1 VQPVYHVI
9 VPPPRDITEML
20 ADLTGGNR
28 EAVNALLPL
37 VYDELRAVADNQLR
51 LERKDHTLNA
61 TALVHEAY
69 FKLVDQSRVTW
80 QNRAH
85 FLGVAAR
92 AMRRILVNYAVAR
105 RAQKRGGELIATTY
119 DDELVPRASAADEVV
134 ALDEALERLQ
144 QLNERQAA
152 VVEYRFF
159 GGLTQEEIAEVLG
172 VSVPTVKRDWRMA
185 RAWLSHE
192 LSRK

>member
-1 VQPVYHVI
+1 M
-9 VPPPRDITEML
+9 PPPGDITEVL
-20 ADLTGGNR
+20 AHLTGGNR
-28 EAVNALLPL
+28 DAVNALLPL
-37 VYDELRAVADNQLR
+37 VYDQLRVIADNQLR
-51 LERKDHTLNA
+51 HERNNHTLNA

-69 FKLVDQSRVTW
+69 FRLVDQSRVTW

-92 AMRRILVNYAVAR
+92 AMRRILINYAVAR
-105 RAQKRGGELIATTY
+105 RAEKRGGDVIATTY
-119 DDELVPRASAADEVV
+119 DDDMVPRAQAADELV
-134 ALDEALERLQ
+134 ALDEALVRLA
-144 QLNERQAA
+144 QLSDRQAA

-185 RAWLSHE
+185 RAWLNRE
-192 LSRK
+192 LSR